1 MASTSSPAAR
11 GGGVPRPSLAAA
23 GGLAHRA
30 VRYGLVTAVAVVL
43 AACGSTG
50 GATGSGGG
58 SGAAGG
64 GGQQAA
70 GQGTLLSSRTL
81 PGLGAVLVDRSGKT
95 VYSPQEEFTGKIKC
109 TGSCLSFWVPV
120 KAGTT
125 LSAPG
130 GLTGKLGK
138 RHRSDDGLTQLTYN
152 GKPLYTFVLDKA
164 PGQAHG
170 NNYRDTFGGV
180 SFIWHALTTSGSP
193 AKQGQPASSG
203 GSGGS
208 GGYGY
213 GGGGGGSGY

>member
-1 MASTSSPAAR
+1 MASTSSSAAR

-23 GGLAHRA
+23 GGLAHHA
-30 VRYGLVTAVAVVL
+30 VRYGLVTAAAVVL
-43 AACGSTG
+43 AACGSSG
-50 GATGSGGG
+50 GTTGSGGG
-58 SGAAGG
+58 SGTASG

-70 GQGTLLSSRTL
+70 AGQGMLLSSRTL

-95 VYSPQEEFTGKIKC
+95 VYSPQQEFSGTIKC
-109 TGSCLSFWVPV
+109 KGSCLSFWVPV
-120 KAGTT
+120 KAGST

-138 RHRSDDGLTQLTYN
+138 LHRSDDGLTQLTYN

-170 NNYRDTFGGV
+170 NNYRDSFGGV
-180 SFIWHALTTSGSP
+180 SFTWHALTTSGSP
-193 AKQGQPASSG
+193 AKQSQPGSSG

-213 GGGGGGSGY
+213 GGGGGSGY

>member
-30 VRYGLVTAVAVVL
+30 VRYGLVPAVAVVL
-43 AACGSTG
+43 AACGSS
-50 GATGSGGG
+50 GATTGSGGG

-64 GGQQAA
+64 GQQAAA

-95 VYSPQEEFTGKIKC
+95 VYSPQEEFGGTIKC
-109 TGSCLSFWVPV
+109 KGSCLSFWIPV

-130 GLTGKLGK
+130 GLPGKLGK
-138 RHRSDDGLTQLTYN
+138 LHRSDDGLTQLTYN

-170 NNYRDTFGGV
+170 NNYRDSFGGV
-180 SFIWHALTTSGSP
+180 SFTWHALTTSGSP
-193 AKQGQPASSG
+193 AKQSQSG
-203 GSGGS
+203 SSGGS

-213 GGGGGGSGY
+213 GGGGGSGY